1 MKKLLVTGAII
12 ISSIFSVGAVAQLSD
27 EDAAAAVKRRQSVF
41 QLLAF
46 SNGPLGEMARGGEY
60 NAEAAILAAE
70 RVAMLAPMIP
80 VVFAMADTRSSSGL
94 TTRASDT
101 IWDNQA
107 DLAQLAMDLE
117 AGANAALEI
126 LQSQGAAGVRQA
138 VGQIGPKCGAC
149 HDRFRLD

>member
-1 MKKLLVTGAII
+1 M
-12 ISSIFSVGAVAQLSD
+12 AQLSD

-41 QLLAF
+41 QMLAY
-46 SNGPLGEMARGGEY
+46 SNGPLGAMARGGDF
-60 NAEAAILAAE
+60 NAEAATLAAE

-80 VVFAMADTRSSSGL
+80 ELFAMADTRGNSGL

-107 DLAQLAMDLE
+107 DLAQLAMDLQ
-117 AGANAALEI
+117 AGAEAALGI
-126 LQSQGAAGVRQA
+126 LQSQGAAGVRAA
-138 VGQIGPKCGAC
+138 VGEIGPKCGAC

>member
-12 ISSIFSVGAVAQLSD
+12 ASSIFSVGAMAQMSD

-41 QLLAF
+41 QMLSFA
-46 SNGPLGEMARGGEY
+46 NGPLGQMARGGDFD
-60 NAEAAILAAE
+60 AEAASLAAD

-80 VVFAMADTRSSSGL
+80 DLFAMADTRSNSV
-94 TTRASDT
+94 TTRAADT
-101 IWDNQA
+101 IWDSQA
-107 DLAQLAMDLE
+107 DFAQLAQDLVD
-117 AGANAALEI
+117 GAMAAKEI
-126 LQSQGAAGVRQA
+126 LASQGAAGVREA